1 MQAPP
6 ILPAVSEARAIESTP
21 FNFMSHKRTFIV
33 AVRFTEEEMKRCQAW
48 LASLGAPSLTLSAFL
63 HDKVVAM
70 VAAEGSKPSPKK
82 GAHK

>member
-1 MQAPP
+1 
-6 ILPAVSEARAIESTP
+6 
-21 FNFMSHKRTFIV
+21 
-33 AVRFTEEEMKRCQAW
+33 VRFTEEEMKRCQAW

-70 VAAEGSKPSPKK
+70 VAAEGGKPSAKK